1 MEGSF
6 NPLNPKGTLF
16 GSTKSILVAPLLA
29 DDDFVESGQSGKNE
43 ESISTYPSEA
53 TTLAYKLSTSIE
65 NIIKYHDGSSRDV
78 IKTLQRLGLS
88 NLGDALADF
97 GAEEITASQVHEII
111 FTRKQRT
118 KMQTMSLRVLIWLM
132 PFLYTIVTRLPF
144 ICLALE
150 VESRG
155 GEESYWQLSILLGS
169 YQICRAIAN
178 MVISKF
184 GGPSP
189 IHRLHIPMIFLSIF
203 GWTMVNEYIIPSP
216 SVFHL
221 FFLCAVGLSE
231 CVLNLQTAV
240 ANETSAEYPSGI
252 ADKDVLESRIRGQYA
267 AVAGGAAVA
276 FVAGGQLYELGFGEV
291 CWFGLA
297 CSLLHLCLAV
307 FYRSFCLYKYK
318 TPVEGDATQSPLKSC
333 YQIIAL
339 SYLIG
344 ESGTVV
350 YIMPF
355 L

>member
-6 NPLNPKGTLF
+6 NPPNPKGTLF
-16 GSTKSILVAPLLA
+16 GSTKSSLIAPLLA

-43 ESISTYPSEA
+43 ESISTHPSEA

-65 NIIKYHDGSSRDV
+65 NIIKYHDGSNRDV

-88 NLGDALADF
+88 DLGDALADF

-150 VESRG
+150 VESRR

-267 AVAGGAAVA
+267 AVAGGTAVA
-276 FVAGGQLYELGFGEV
+276 FMAGG
-291 CWFGLA
+291 
-297 CSLLHLCLAV
+297 
-307 FYRSFCLYKYK
+307 
-318 TPVEGDATQSPLKSC
+318 
-333 YQIIAL
+333 
-339 SYLIG
+339 
-344 ESGTVV
+344 
-350 YIMPF
+350 
-355 L
+355 